1 MKIFLDFDDTI
12 FDRGAFWKKMESV
25 FLEKGVSPKIISEAH
40 EKSRKKINK
49 DFSVFNP
56 EKQMDIISKKTSIDR
71 KILEKGANE
80 VFATA
85 KDYVYADFWEFV
97 AKFNKSELYL
107 LSFGDAKF
115 QKDKIKHAGVG
126 KKFKEVIITQ
136 KQKIREI
143 KRIVGKRNEEEEI
156 IFIDDRD
163 DQIEIIKKYDPSI
176 RCFRIDRK
184 KERSCKTKECYDYRI
199 KSLKE
204 VFRIINH

>member
-25 FLEKGVSPKIISEAH
+25 FLEKGVSPKIISESY

-49 DFSVFNP
+49 DFSIFNP

-71 KILEKGANE
+71 RILEKGAKE
-80 VFATA
+80 VFAMA
-85 KDYVYADFWEFV
+85 RDYVYADFWKFV
-97 AKFNKSELYL
+97 AKFKKSELYL
-107 LSFGDAKF
+107 ISFGDAKF
-115 QKDKIKHAGVG
+115 QKDKIRHAGVG

-143 KRIVGKRNEEEEI
+143 KRVVGKKTEEKI

-163 DQIEIIKKYDPSI
+163 DQIEIIKKYDSSI

-184 KERSCKTKECYDYRI
+184 KERSCKTKEYYDYRI
-199 KSLKE
+199 NSLEE
-204 VFRIINH
+204 VFGIINH